1 MKNGFMVSIPVS
13 NLENSISFYKDLI
26 GFELLNR
33 VKISESVRFAFM
45 LYEDSIEIQ
54 LIERRGES
62 VPSPSSSVTLSFQ
75 TADIQSKLS
84 EVVSYSFNSEA
95 QLISPNPT
103 VSILPFTDPDGVSL
117 SFIEER

>member
-1 MKNGFMVSIPVS
+1 MISIPVS

-26 GFELLNR
+26 GFELLNT

-54 LIERRGES
+54 LTERKGVG
-62 VPSPSSSVTLSFQ
+62 VPSPSSHVTLSFQ
-75 TADIQSKLS
+75 TDDIKSKLR
-84 EVVSYSFNSEA
+84 EVQSYAYNA
-95 QLISPNPT
+95 QAKLISPNPK
-103 VSILPFTDPDGVSL
+103 VSILPFTDPDGVPL

>member
-1 MKNGFMVSIPVS
+1 MVSIPVS